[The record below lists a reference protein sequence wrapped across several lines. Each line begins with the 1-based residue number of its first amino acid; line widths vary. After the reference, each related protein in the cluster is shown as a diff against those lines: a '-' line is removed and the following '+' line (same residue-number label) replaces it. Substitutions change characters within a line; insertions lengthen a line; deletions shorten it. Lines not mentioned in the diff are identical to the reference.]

1 MRTMKHKRSKEFKER
16 IMKNNLM
23 KRFLHDIAREDALD
37 TTTLEMMLAYQPQRV
52 R

>member
-1 MRTMKHKRSKEFKER
+1 MRTMKQKRVREFRER

-37 TTTLEMMLAYQPQRV
+37 ANIQEMMLAYQPTRI